1 MRACVCICTYC
12 ADRCGESRAE
22 PTNEGAGC
30 CWFVCS
36 DLSAECVTLASYYH
50 PQRWIDRL
58 ELLHRLVWMDHRPS
72 LVVGRRALC
81 RSNFTSPHISRL
93 NNCVTNYIRC
103 TALICT
109 LVFAPNQNWIGK
121 HLRFSR
127 SHALTFSPASVNVRV
142 RARRQL
148 IGAPSIQRAHLR
160 PWLSQSNQL
169 FHIFLSNHATNEKW
183 GFVLKCH
190 GSVNQFLL

>member
-12 ADRCGESRAE
+12 ADCCRAE

-50 PQRWIDRL
+50 PQRWIDRPDSCSIGWFGWTIA
-58 ELLHRLVWMDHRPS
+58 HRLLS
-72 LVVGRRALC
+72 AAARALC

-127 SHALTFSPASVNVRV
+127 SHALTFSPARAYVRM

-148 IGAPSIQRAHLR
+148 IGALNNPRAYLR
-160 PWLSQSNQL
+160 PWLSQSDQL
-169 FHIFLSNHATNEKW
+169 FHIFSKKPHN
-183 GFVLKCH
+183 
-190 GSVNQFLL
+190 